1 MTMAVRITRAGVGL
15 TVGIIVLALV
25 VLGGLYLAKERGEQ
39 ARRADAIEVAQQNL
53 DAQSGTDT
61 LTPSIDGNTEQSGAN
76 NEESTESTNDSEAS
90 TTEEGATTQE
100 STTQGSPN
108 ELPQTG
114 ASETAAIIA
123 VALLTFA
130 CVSYSASRR
139 ALTQNKH

>member
-1 MTMAVRITRAGVGL
+1 MAVRITRAGVGL

-39 ARRADAIEVAQQNL
+39 ARRADSIEVAQQNL
-53 DAQSGTDT
+53 YAQSGTDT
-61 LTPSIDGNTEQSGAN
+61 ITPSVDGNTEESGTK

-90 TTEEGATTQE
+90 TNQEGTATEE
-100 STTQGSPN
+100 STTEQSPN

-130 CVSYSASRR
+130 SVSYIASRR
-139 ALTQNKH
+139 ALTQNR

>member
-61 LTPSIDGNTEQSGAN
+61 ITPSVDGNTEESGTK
-76 NEESTESTNDSEAS
+76 NEESTESTTNSEAS
-90 TTEEGATTQE
+90 TNQEGTATEE
-100 STTQGSPN
+100 STTEQSPN

-130 CVSYSASRR
+130 SVSYIASRR
-139 ALTQNKH
+139 ALT

>member
-1 MTMAVRITRAGVGL
+1 MAVRITRAGVGL

-61 LTPSIDGNTEQSGAN
+61 ITPSVDGNTEESGTK
-76 NEESTESTNDSEAS
+76 NEESTESTTNSEAS
-90 TTEEGATTQE
+90 TNQEGTATEE
-100 STTQGSPN
+100 STTEQSPN

-130 CVSYSASRR
+130 SVSYIASRR
-139 ALTQNKH
+139 ALT

>member
-39 ARRADAIEVAQQNL
+39 ARRADAIEVELQNL
-53 DAQSGTDT
+53 DAQSGTYT
-61 LTPSIDGNTEQSGAN
+61 LTPSIDCNTEQ
-76 NEESTESTNDSEAS
+76 STESTNDSEAS

-130 CVSYSASRR
+130 SVSYSASRR